1 MARKRIG
8 RETRPQGEDT
18 EALSRREFF
27 TSGAAA
33 GVSATVLAGG
43 GAALAQTSAAN
54 SIKWDYEADIVV
66 LGAGATGLV
75 AAIRAKDL
83 GASVLVIDQNFDA
96 GGKMTHSGGWVSL
109 GGGDAIQ
116 ERDRVGADPER
127 MGLTPPRHQPQNLAD
142 DPDRLFIDMTDWS
155 VVNSGGMPTYR
166 LNDREVQRAHADNC
180 VATRQLML
188 DNYVRFARIEG
199 THQGGGM
206 TRARGARSILKLADV
221 TDIKAGTVSRQDAGS
236 EADERNSLFNSCQ
249 DPGLSAANIGAPG
262 WIQGGFALARCLEFS
277 AREKGIRFMMHRH
290 MDEIIREQ
298 QFSGRVL
305 GVKASY
311 SPRLNPQSGE
321 RLEGY
326 WQNGNIEEKR
336 EHIYIRARQAVI
348 IGTGGMIGNKQLRT
362 MMDPRW
368 TEDSV
373 QYGDSLLGKLNN
385 DGSGIIAAMRIGA
398 NLAGMMLNNK
408 HHRGSPRIDSVVG
421 TRDRR
426 DALYPGHPAFL
437 FAKARGIAI
446 GDAGWE
452 HVCAVNQVGQRFYNE
467 LAFPRSRSGDAKF
480 PPGSDGTRKD
490 FTPLDWRNCS
500 VEQIKSQYRRTD
512 AVDAALAM
520 NEGSQPPDYSSGPSW
535 AIFDQAAVDRG
546 GWELRFPFIANPPDG
561 SFFKADTLEELAR
574 NVTENEF
581 QRMPLKYL
589 VKTIARYNELAAS
602 GKDTDFDK
610 PRLHRINT
618 PPFYAAIIPIG
629 TNDSYGGIRING
641 KGQVIDLY
649 GKVVEGLYAGGEASG
664 NGEQHGL
671 GRATVHGYIAGT
683 NAVKESRT

>member
-1 MARKRIG
+1 MAKKRNAG
-8 RETRPQGEDT
+8 QTRPQGEDT

-27 TSGAAA
+27 KSGAAA
-33 GVSATVLAGG
+33 GVSATVLAGSG
-43 GAALAQTSAAN
+43 TALAQTSAVN

-66 LGAGATGLV
+66 LGAGATGLI

-116 ERDRVGADPER
+116 ERDRTGADPER
-127 MGLTPPRHQPQNLAD
+127 MGLTRPLHRPQDLED

-166 LNDREVQRAHADNC
+166 LNNREVQRAHADNA

-221 TDIKAGTVSRQDAGS
+221 TDIKAGTVSREDAGS
-236 EADERNSLFNSCQ
+236 EAEERNSLFNSCQ
-249 DPGLSAANIGAPG
+249 EPGLSAASKGAPG

-277 AREKGIRFMMHRH
+277 AREKGVRFMMHRH

-311 SPRLNPQSGE
+311 TPRLNPQTGE

-326 WQNGNIEEKR
+326 WHNGNIEEKR

-368 TEDSV
+368 TEE
-373 QYGDSLLGKLNN
+373 LG
-385 DGSGIIAAMRIGA
+385 AVRR
-398 NLAGMMLNNK
+398 LARRQAEQRRQR
-408 HHRGSPRIDSVVG
+408 HHRGDADRREPRRHDAEQQASPRFAPHRQRGRHPRPPRCPLSG
-421 TRDRR
+421 PPRLPFRQRR
-426 DALYPGHPAFL
+426 G
-437 FAKARGIAI
+437 
-446 GDAGWE
+446 
-452 HVCAVNQVGQRFYNE
+452 V
-467 LAFPRSRSGDAKF
+467 SRSATRA
-480 PPGSDGTRKD
+480 GSMSA
-490 FTPLDWRNCS
+490 P
-500 VEQIKSQYRRTD
+500 
-512 AVDAALAM
+512 
-520 NEGSQPPDYSSGPSW
+520 
-535 AIFDQAAVDRG
+535 
-546 GWELRFPFIANPPDG
+546 
-561 SFFKADTLEELAR
+561 
-574 NVTENEF
+574 
-581 QRMPLKYL
+581 
-589 VKTIARYNELAAS
+589 
-602 GKDTDFDK
+602 
-610 PRLHRINT
+610 
-618 PPFYAAIIPIG
+618 
-629 TNDSYGGIRING
+629 
-641 KGQVIDLY
+641 
-649 GKVVEGLYAGGEASG
+649 
-664 NGEQHGL
+664 
-671 GRATVHGYIAGT
+671 
-683 NAVKESRT
+683 

>member
-27 TSGAAA
+27 KSGAAA

-43 GAALAQTSAAN
+43 GTALAQTSAVN
-54 SIKWDYEADIVV
+54 SIKWDYEADVVV
-66 LGAGATGLV
+66 LGAGATGLI

-116 ERDRVGADPER
+116 ERDRTGADPER
-127 MGLTPPRHQPQNLAD
+127 MGLTRPLYRPQDLED

-166 LNDREVQRAHADNC
+166 LNNREVQRAHADNA

-236 EADERNSLFNSCQ
+236 EAEERNSLFNSCQ

-311 SPRLNPQSGE
+311 TPRLNPQTGE

-326 WQNGNIEEKR
+326 WHNGNIEEKR

-373 QYGDSLLGKLNN
+373 QYGDSLVGKLNN
-385 DGSGIIAAMRIGA
+385 DGSGIIAAMQIGA

-421 TRDRR
+421 TPRPPRR
-426 DALYPGHPAFL
+426 PLSGPPRLPFRPR
-437 FAKARGIAI
+437 RG
-446 GDAGWE
+446 
-452 HVCAVNQVGQRFYNE
+452 V
-467 LAFPRSRSGDAKF
+467 SRSATRA
-480 PPGSDGTRKD
+480 GSM
-490 FTPLDWRNCS
+490 S
-500 VEQIKSQYRRTD
+500 
-512 AVDAALAM
+512 AA
-520 NEGSQPPDYSSGPSW
+520 
-535 AIFDQAAVDRG
+535 
-546 GWELRFPFIANPPDG
+546 
-561 SFFKADTLEELAR
+561 
-574 NVTENEF
+574 
-581 QRMPLKYL
+581 
-589 VKTIARYNELAAS
+589 
-602 GKDTDFDK
+602 
-610 PRLHRINT
+610 
-618 PPFYAAIIPIG
+618 
-629 TNDSYGGIRING
+629 
-641 KGQVIDLY
+641 
-649 GKVVEGLYAGGEASG
+649 
-664 NGEQHGL
+664 
-671 GRATVHGYIAGT
+671 
-683 NAVKESRT
+683 